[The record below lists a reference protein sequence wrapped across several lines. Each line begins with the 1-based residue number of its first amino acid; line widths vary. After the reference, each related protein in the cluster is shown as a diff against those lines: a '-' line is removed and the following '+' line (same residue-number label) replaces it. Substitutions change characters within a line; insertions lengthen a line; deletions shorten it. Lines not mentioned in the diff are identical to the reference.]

1 MDERTVAITTLGC
14 KVNQYESAALAH
26 SFRERGY
33 RVVGFEDRADIYVI
47 NTCTVTHLGDRK
59 SRQLVRRAARA
70 NPEALIV
77 VTGCYA
83 QVAPEEVKKIQG
95 VDLVVGT
102 KGRTGLVEL
111 VEAAAKR
118 EEPHCA
124 VSEFGTGEVFEE
136 TAALPLDGRTRAFL
150 KIQEGCTNFCAYCI
164 VPYARG
170 PLRSRLP
177 ENVAGAVREIVAAGY
192 KEIVL
197 TGIQT
202 GAYGRDLRPKHSLA
216 ALLGD
221 LAKIPGLQR
230 IRLSS
235 LEPNDITPE
244 LVEVLAGLDSFC
256 RHLHIPLQ
264 SGDDGIL
271 RKMGRRYS
279 TWEYSSLVEVLREHL
294 PGLGLTTDLIAG
306 FPGESE
312 VNFENTLRFI
322 EKISFS
328 GLHVFKFSPRR
339 GTPAAGFGE
348 QVQGRT
354 KEQRSRKLIE
364 AGEKLAARFAASLLG
379 QELDVLVEQSA
390 KGEGSLYE
398 GLTGNYV
405 RVTFPAE
412 EELRGEIVRVKILE
426 QEGTALKGIM
436 I

>member
-1 MDERTVAITTLGC
+1 MDEKTVAITTLGC
-14 KVNQYESAALAH
+14 KVNQYESATLAQ
-26 SFRERGY
+26 SFKERGY
-33 RVVGFEDRADIYVI
+33 RVVDFEDRAGIYVV

-111 VEAAAKR
+111 VEAATKGEGPHCVVNEFRTR
-118 EEPHCA
+118 EE
-124 VSEFGTGEVFEE
+124 FEE

-170 PLRSRLP
+170 PLRSRQP
-177 ENVAGAVREIVAAGY
+177 DKVAGAVREIVEAGY
-192 KEIVL
+192 KEVVL

-202 GAYGRDLRPKHSLA
+202 GAYGRDLGGKHSLA

-221 LAKIPGLQR
+221 LARIPGLRR

-244 LVEVLAGLDSFC
+244 LVEVLAGLDNFC

-264 SGDDGIL
+264 TGDDEVL
-271 RKMGRRYS
+271 RKMRRRYS
-279 TWEYSSLVEVLREHL
+279 TWEYLCLVEVLREHL

-312 VNFENTLRFI
+312 MNFENTLRFI
-322 EKISFS
+322 EKVSFS

-348 QVQGRT
+348 QVQART

-364 AGEKLAARFAASLLG
+364 TGNRLAARFAASLLG
-379 QELDVLVEQSA
+379 QELDVLVEQPA
-390 KGEGSLYE
+390 GGVGSQYE

-405 RVTFPAE
+405 RVIFPAE
-412 EELRGEIVRVKILE
+412 EKFRGEIVRVKILE
-426 QEGTALKGIM
+426 QEGAVLKGIM